1 MTAARIPELQ
11 RSIDG
16 MAVPGIFVD
25 HRVIAHGDEFS
36 LLPDELDAFATSVEK
51 VRRASGAARI
61 VARELLLRLG
71 QQQQAIPKSAS
82 GMPIWPSGIVGSLA
96 HESEIAVAALAMRRD
111 YSSLGVDVEPAQALE
126 PDDLKIIATAT
137 ERQMIQDD
145 PFRGRLLFA
154 IKEAVYKAVYPL
166 DGVFLDHHDVEVSLP
181 SGAATVR
188 GRRVVSFRYC
198 VARHIV
204 VLAFISALPTAPL
217 KPSTPIR
224 RP

>member
-36 LLPDELDAFATSVEK
+36 LLPDELDAFVTSVEK

-137 ERQMIQDD
+137 ERQMI
-145 PFRGRLLFA
+145 RSG
-154 IKEAVYKAVYPL
+154 
-166 DGVFLDHHDVEVSLP
+166 DVCYSR
-181 SGAATVR
+181 SKKR
-188 GRRVVSFRYC
+188 SIR
-198 VARHIV
+198 
-204 VLAFISALPTAPL
+204 
-217 KPSTPIR
+217 PSTRSTVCSWIIMMLRCLCLQAQRQCAVGELSVSDIVLPGTLSCWLSFQR
-224 RP
+224 CQPPL